1 MAKKKTVKR
10 QVRTSRKS
18 VPARKSSTRLP
29 SDYPQVLEDIKA
41 RIRAAQV
48 KAALSVNR
56 ELIALYW
63 DIGKTIVRR
72 QDIEGW
78 GRSVVERLAADIQKE
93 FPGIRG
99 FSPQNLWH
107 MRSLFLAWTT
117 EAANLQQAVGEVDG
131 ENLPQ
136 AVGEIPWGH
145 NLQLLSKLDDPI
157 ERLWYA
163 RQTVENGWSRAVL
176 VHQIESDA
184 FARQAGAITNFKRAL
199 PAPESDLAQQLTKDP
214 YNFDFLNLGPAVS
227 ERQLENSLI
236 DNLKQFLLELGKGF
250 AFVGQQYHLEV
261 DGHDYYLDLLF
272 YHLHLGCYVVI
283 ELKVEEFK
291 PEFAGKMSFYL
302 TAVDELLPNRAGQ
315 PAIGL
320 ILCKDRSKAIVEYTL
335 RDAKKPMGVATYTTV
350 PPKYRGELPT
360 KKQLVGLLKQPAK
373 SGTTND

>member
-1 MAKKKTVKR
+1 MAKKKVERKR
-10 QVRTSRKS
+10 ARSSGNVRMRRSLAS
-18 VPARKSSTRLP
+18 LP
-29 SDYPQVLEDIKA
+29 SDYPQVLEEIKA
-41 RIRAAQV
+41 RIRASQV
-48 KAALSVNR
+48 KAFLSVNW

-63 DIGKTIVRR
+63 DIGKMIVRR
-72 QDIEGW
+72 QKAEGW

-93 FPGIRG
+93 FPNVRG

-107 MRSLFLAWTT
+107 MRSLFLAWTS
-117 EAANLQQAVGEVDG
+117 EAADLQQVVGEIDG

-145 NLQLLSKLDDPI
+145 NLQLLSKLDDPVK
-157 ERLWYA
+157 RLWYA
-163 RQTVENGWSRAVL
+163 RQTSEHGWSRAVL

-184 FARQAGAITNFKRAL
+184 FARQARAITNFKRVL
-199 PAPESDLAQQLTKDP
+199 PAPQSDLAQQMTKDP
-214 YNFDFLNLGPAVS
+214 YNFDFLTLGPAVT

-236 DNLKQFLLELGKGF
+236 DHLRQFLLELGKGF

-261 DGHDYYLDLLF
+261 DGNDYYLDLLF

-302 TAVDELLPNRAGQ
+302 TAVDELLPNRAGH

-320 ILCKDRSKAIVEYTL
+320 ILCKDRSKTIVEYTL
-335 RDAKKPMGVATYTTV
+335 RDASKPMGVATYTTV

-360 KKQLVGLLKQPAK
+360 KKQLVGLLKLPAK
-373 SGTTND
+373 KETADR